1 MVIFMYIMVGI
12 LALVWLFYLI
22 HVLRVGVS
30 AAIEEAY
37 KVW

>member
-1 MVIFMYIMVGI
+1 MVAFMYVMAGM
-12 LALVWLFYLI
+12 LALVWLLYLI